1 MARSMRI
8 TPAGAAPGSLGSP
21 WGPGAVVSTPQ
32 VFNFG
37 GEDSQQPLPQAP
49 VWPVHQ
55 GIFAFGQAASA
66 GVAPAEPEDE
76 KGTVVVRPPKQESG
90 ERGEEDEEDEEVEE
104 EPEDVLQV
112 TVQLSSGGPTP
123 NNLKVP
129 PAVANVRACSKSPPA
144 KTKRVKSPGDTPGR
158 EEELRQ
164 NAAPGSDVRG
174 GG

>member
-1 MARSMRI
+1 MRDVRDLGKDVKEVEQKCASVQAGQTRRDHEVAVMSQSLSALQKQLDALQQLTVSEREVRQSQWASRSRRN
-8 TPAGAAPGSLGSP
+8 GS
-21 WGPGAVVSTPQ
+21 PGAVVPTPQ

-37 GEDSQQPLPQAP
+37 GEASQQPLPQAP

-104 EPEDVLQV
+104 EPEDVL
-112 TVQLSSGGPTP
+112 
-123 NNLKVP
+123 
-129 PAVANVRACSKSPPA
+129 
-144 KTKRVKSPGDTPGR
+144 
-158 EEELRQ
+158 
-164 NAAPGSDVRG
+164 
-174 GG
+174 